1 MLQFLRRVASYIG
14 CSYRS
19 SDMCKKAFLY
29 FVGVISYS
37 LDGLENASNKAGDQI
52 EKGRQKITRENN
64 KKQEF
69 IKET

>member
-1 MLQFLRRVASYIG
+1 
-14 CSYRS
+14 
-19 SDMCKKAFLY
+19 MCKKAFLY

-52 EKGRQKITRENN
+52 EKGRQKITRKNI